1 MISRVRRIVCCFFFL
16 AGVGLV
22 QTGSSQKTGL
32 FKPSGN
38 KDPTIIQVSSRL
50 EEARGFLL
58 GGNYRQAEESYQA
71 VCREAAELREP
82 IWAGRC
88 SPAWETAGT
97 ACSAT
102 GKR

>member
-32 FKPSGN
+32 LKPSGN
-38 KDPTIIQVSSRL
+38 PTIIQVSARL

-58 GGNYRQAEESYQA
+58 GGNYRQAEELYQA
-71 VCREAAELREP
+71 VCREAGFTSLESIKVPIGRREHVLNV
-82 IWAGRC
+82 
-88 SPAWETAGT
+88 
-97 ACSAT
+97 AT
-102 GKR
+102 K